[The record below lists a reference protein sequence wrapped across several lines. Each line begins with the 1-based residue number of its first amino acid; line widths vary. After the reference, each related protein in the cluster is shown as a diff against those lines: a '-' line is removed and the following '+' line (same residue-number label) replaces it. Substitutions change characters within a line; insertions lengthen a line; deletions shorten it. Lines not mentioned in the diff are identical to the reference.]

1 MKIGIVGGGGI
12 GSHYAGILSKAGHE
26 VRLLARGDHLAAI
39 RKDGLHLRTPEG
51 QIDVRPSA
59 TDDGRVLE
67 DSEYVLVA
75 VKSYSLK
82 EIAPV
87 LAACGRRGAT
97 IVPLLNGV
105 DIAERLE
112 QLGVPISAILGG
124 LAAISVVR
132 TAPGIVER
140 RSPFDRVVVGEL
152 GGGLSDRATRLADT
166 LRAAGSDARASS
178 EMPLELWRKFVFI
191 VPMTVACGL
200 SRRTAGAVFAT
211 EAGRDLAA
219 RAVREIVAV
228 SRAVGVSL
236 SDRDEANTID
246 ALHKLPPAMKPSFL
260 LDLERGGANELDV
273 LAGTVHRLGRMHGVP
288 TPVHD
293 VATAAFT
300 VASTP

>member
-1 MKIGIVGGGGI
+1 MKIGIVGAGGI
-12 GSHYAGILSKAGHE
+12 GSHYAGILSRAGHD

-39 RKDGLHLRTPEG
+39 RAGGLILRTPEG
-51 QIDVRPSA
+51 QLEARPTA
-59 TDDGRVLE
+59 TDVGTDLE
-67 DSEYVLVA
+67 GSDYVLVA
-75 VKSYSLK
+75 VKSYSLNGV
-82 EIAPV
+82 ASL

-112 QLGVPISAILGG
+112 QLGVPPASVLGG

-132 TAPGIVER
+132 VAPGVVER

-152 GGGLSDRATRLADT
+152 SGGSSDRATQLAAM

-178 EMPLELWRKFVFI
+178 EMGLELWRKFVFI

-211 EAGRDLAA
+211 EAGRELAA
-219 RAVREIVAV
+219 RAVSEIVAV
-228 SRAVGVSL
+228 SRAVGVGL
-236 SDRDEANTID
+236 SDLDEANTLD
-246 ALHKLPPAMKPSFL
+246 ALHKLPAAMKPSFL

-273 LAGTVHRLGRMHGVP
+273 LAGAVHRLGRKHGVA

-300 VASTP
+300 VASAP